1 MASTVQIPNKTG
13 FSKQRVNFM
22 FLAPPRTP
30 PPPHKFLGI
39 HYYYPYSE
47 KIAVEI

>member
-1 MASTVQIPNKTG
+1 MASNVQISHKTG

-22 FLAPPRTP
+22 FLAPPSP
-30 PPPHKFLGI
+30 NKFLGI
-39 HYYYPYSE
+39 HYYYLYNE